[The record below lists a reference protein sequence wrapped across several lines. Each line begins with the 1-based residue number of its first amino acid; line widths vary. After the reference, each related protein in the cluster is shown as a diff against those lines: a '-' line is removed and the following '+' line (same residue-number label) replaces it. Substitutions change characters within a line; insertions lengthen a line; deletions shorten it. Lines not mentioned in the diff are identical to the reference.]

1 MSKMEALEREIKNL
15 MNEMMNKMIMRNISD
30 EDLLS
35 FLPCSDN
42 PYLQVRLPPGAPNRN
57 TPKTGREKIK

>member
-1 MSKMEALEREIKNL
+1 
-15 MNEMMNKMIMRNISD
+15 MIMRNISD

-57 TPKTGREKIK
+57 TPKTGREKVK